1 MAIWG
6 SKATQFNLPEDPN
19 MEDRPAIVLFT
30 GCLVKYYQ
38 GMPFSN
44 AKIFT
49 KHICQHSICIT
60 K

>member
-19 MEDRPAIVLFT
+19 TEDRPAIVLFT
-30 GCLVKYYQ
+30 GCLVKYYEC
-38 GMPFSN
+38 MPFSN
-44 AKIFT
+44 PIIFIIY
-49 KHICQHSICIT
+49 ICRHSICIT

>member
-19 MEDRPAIVLFT
+19 MEDRLAIVLFT

-38 GMPFSN
+38 GMTFSN
-44 AKIFT
+44 PIIFT
-49 KHICQHSICIT
+49 KHIRQHSICIT

>member
-19 MEDRPAIVLFT
+19 MEDRLAIVLFT

-38 GMPFSN
+38 GMTFSN
-44 AKIFT
+44 PIIFI